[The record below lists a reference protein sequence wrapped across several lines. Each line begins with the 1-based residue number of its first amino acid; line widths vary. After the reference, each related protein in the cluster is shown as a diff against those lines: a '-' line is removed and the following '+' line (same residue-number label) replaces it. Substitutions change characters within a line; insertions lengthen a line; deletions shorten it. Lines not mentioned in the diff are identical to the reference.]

1 MPLLTLNGVTINFP
15 FTPYECQNDYMSKVI
30 ECLQQKVNG
39 VLESPTGTGKTLCL
53 LCATLAWRDHFKD
66 TISARK
72 ITERL
77 KGAEMFPDMPVA
89 TWGTAAT
96 DGDGTTYYTDIP
108 KIIYASRT
116 HSQLSQ
122 VISELKN
129 TAYRPKMC
137 VLGSRDQMC
146 IHPEVMRQESNH
158 MKVHMCKAKVAARS
172 CAFYNNVEEKSTD
185 KDLVNSIMDVEDLVK
200 AGNKHR
206 VCPYYLSRTL
216 KTQAEIIFMPYNYLL
231 DPKSRRAQNL
241 DLKGAVII
249 FDEAHN
255 VEKICEESTS
265 FDLTPYDLTSA
276 IEVVNSVLQEQAD
289 GATSAE
295 PIADNFASGSTNSD
309 LNLNIAA
316 IAKIKQMLLDL
327 EAVIDSYEVS
337 SEKGLTKPGSFIFEL
352 FKKANL
358 TFETKST
365 MCDALEQITSYVT
378 GKTGI
383 FMNTAGLQKLSEI
396 FQLVFCGEP
405 KEGNP
410 EKEMQANT
418 AQFKVHIHKDNSF
431 NKKPQKVD
439 VWASSSTKKQGN
451 ILSYWCFSPG
461 FSMQDLKR
469 QGVRSI
475 ILTSGTLSPL
485 QSFTAEMQ
493 IPFPVALENTHVIQR
508 DQIFVGVVDQG
519 PDGVQLSSTYDRRFV
534 PENMASLGNT
544 VANFGR
550 VVPHGLLVFFP
561 SYPVMD
567 KTLEFWRANGHA
579 GRIEN
584 MKPMFVEPK
593 GKSNFSEV
601 IEGYYNQVNDATSK
615 GGSFF
620 AVCRGK
626 ASEGLDF
633 SDNYGRAVIITGLP
647 FPPKMDP
654 RVMLKMQFLDETSRK
669 KIPGVK
675 CLSGSDWYRQQA
687 SRAVNQAIGRVIR
700 HKEDYGA
707 IFLCDRRFK
716 NADVQAQL
724 PKWLRPY
731 IRRYDNFGNMVRDVA
746 QFFRV
751 AQKMR
756 PLVPKAA
763 GGRDSSRG
771 PGAPCSSST
780 GCSGGQSNSVQ
791 APLAAQ
797 KAKLLDSHVPSLK
810 RRKLNEHPGGDGM
823 ARLSIQYSTEMPSS
837 QRPGTLMDALAHSDR
852 QHGGEGVGNSGAEMA
867 SGLSTRSLQH
877 DKDMDDKSRGGK
889 RKIKLVQEQKKSVP
903 PGASEENTHSKAR
916 RFLTEMRKSLS
927 QMNYQKVMDA
937 LQAYKRLDDLG
948 VLQAEAAVLLVDANT
963 HVLYRGLYKFLRPHH
978 KKLFNEK
985 CQELTGQGCGYKE
998 EDSLSKEEKEA
1009 LVLQQTADKGRPGVS
1024 SHSGP
1029 SGNQLNTSLQLNK
1042 GGQHLGVHTASG
1054 HLHRPGQ
1061 TGDGKGPR
1069 ESFLAAVKETF
1080 GAQMSNQLL
1089 LAMRR
1094 YEKDDDYESLITIAV
1109 GLLTQ
1114 KDDNLVL
1121 LEGFE
1126 KFVHPHHKK
1135 QFKEMLG
1142 DLKG

>member
-146 IHPEVMRQESNH
+146 IHPEVMRQESHH

-172 CAFYNNVEEKSTD
+172 CAFYNNVEEKGTD

-200 AGNKHR
+200 AGNMHR

-255 VEKICEESTS
+255 VERICEESTS

-289 GATSAE
+289 GAT
-295 PIADNFASGSTNSD
+295 NGNVLLFFVSD
-309 LNLNIAA
+309 LNLNVAA

-358 TFETKST
+358 TFETKSA
-365 MCDALEQITSYVT
+365 MCDALEQITTYVT

-418 AQFKVHIHKDNSF
+418 VHIHKDNSF

-439 VWASSSTKKQGN
+439 VWASSSTKKLGN

-763 GGRDSSRG
+763 GGRDSSSG
-771 PGAPCSSST
+771 PGTLCSSST

-810 RRKLNEHPGGDGM
+810 RRKLSEYHSDGM

-852 QHGGEGVGNSGAEMA
+852 QHGGEGA

-889 RKIKLVQEQKKSVP
+889 RKIKLVQEQ
-903 PGASEENTHSKAR
+903 ENTHSKAR

-1009 LVLQQTADKGRPGVS
+1009 LVLQQTGKVLKY
-1024 SHSGP
+1024 
-1029 SGNQLNTSLQLNK
+1029 LNTSLQLNK
-1042 GGQHLGVHTASG
+1042 GGQHLGVHTSS
-1054 HLHRPGQ
+1054 
-1061 TGDGKGPR
+1061 DGKGPR
-1069 ESFLAAVKETF
+1069 ESFLAAVKGTF
-1080 GAQMSNQLL
+1080 GAEMSNQLL

-1121 LEGFE
+1121 LEG

-1135 QFKEMLG
+1135 QFKEIQRRG
-1142 DLKG
+1142 